1 MRNVRK
7 SLIVG
12 VLLIEVAFGA
22 FLLLQERDRSASDT
36 DVPKDNPAQ
45 LAATSFQSSSQL
57 DDTHMTAGSVAAA
70 APLAGRTATD
80 PNQVVSG
87 TVVTQSGSPAKVAVQ
102 APLPETRPQPQPR
115 PEQQPETPPR
125 ESVALHAAVAPRST
139 PVPRVESRRDDSH
152 RQGANPVA
160 SAMTDQLVKESAQLD
175 PALPPPPPQ
184 YSRNDPHR
192 PGSNPVAAAMT
203 DQLVRQSAKLDPALP
218 PPNQPNLK

>member
-12 VLLIEVAFGA
+12 VLLVEVAFGA
-22 FLLLQERDRSASDT
+22 FLLLQERERSASDS
-36 DVPKDNPAQ
+36 DVPKDNPAE

-57 DDTHMTAGSVAAA
+57 DDTHMTAGSVAGA
-70 APLAGRTATD
+70 APLAAHTATD

-102 APLPETRPQPQPR
+102 VPRPATR
-115 PEQQPETPPR
+115 PEQRPEPPPR
-125 ESVALHAAVAPRST
+125 EPVALHAAVAPRST
-139 PVPRVESRRDDSH
+139 PAPRVESRRDDSH

-175 PALPPPPPQ
+175 PALPPPHPQ
-184 YSRNDPHR
+184 SSRNDPYR

-218 PPNQPNLK
+218 PPNQPNVK

>member
-12 VLLIEVAFGA
+12 VLLVEVAFGA

-36 DVPKDNPAQ
+36 DVPNDNPAE
-45 LAATSFQSSSQL
+45 LTATSFQSSSQL
-57 DDTHMTAGSVAAA
+57 DDTHMTAGSVSGA
-70 APLAGRTATD
+70 APLAARTATD

-87 TVVTQSGSPAKVAVQ
+87 TVVTQSGAPAKVAVQ
-102 APLPETRPQPQPR
+102 VPRPATRP
-115 PEQQPETPPR
+115 EPPPH
-125 ESVALHAAVAPRST
+125 ESVALHASVAPRNA
-139 PVPRVESRRDDSH
+139 PAPRAESRRDDSH

-175 PALPPPPPQ
+175 PALPPPQPQ
-184 YSRNDPHR
+184 SSRNDPYR

-218 PPNQPNLK
+218 PPDQTNVK